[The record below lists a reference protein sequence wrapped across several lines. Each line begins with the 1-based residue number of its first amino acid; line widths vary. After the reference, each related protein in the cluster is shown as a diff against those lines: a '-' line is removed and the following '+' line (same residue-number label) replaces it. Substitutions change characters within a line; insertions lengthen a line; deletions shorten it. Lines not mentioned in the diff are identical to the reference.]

1 MPEAGQPGV
10 ASTPGTASVST
21 VAGAAKQGALEQGA
35 VEQDSV
41 RQDRRL
47 ARIWGAALF
56 ALAVIVLWFIYLH
69 ISRNQRVES
78 DGASNALQAWDML
91 HGNLLLR
98 GWTVTDVSFLTTEL
112 PEYML
117 VEAVRGLNAD
127 VLHVAAALSYALLVP
142 LAALLAKGR
151 TTGREAVVR
160 MLIAGGIMLAPEPGA
175 GVFILLFQPDHI
187 GTQVPMLLTWLVLE
201 RAPRRWYAPVA
212 VGLMLTWIG
221 IADQIVFLIGVAPLV
236 LVCGVRAL
244 RTWRTA
250 MPWRDMPKR
259 AWRPDG
265 LRMAWYEVSLAVAA
279 VLSVPLSDIVVKLI
293 HAIGGYTILP
303 VATQLAA
310 PGALPLHVRLATDGV
325 LGLFGA
331 NFQGPPTG
339 LNLVFAILHLTGV
352 ALAIWA
358 LWLAFRR
365 FFRGDDLIVQVLAVS
380 IVVNLAAYL
389 LSGKPTAY
397 WSVREMAGILPAGAV
412 LAGRLIG
419 PLLAGAWRR
428 PSGAAP
434 AGRRAP
440 AAAPAGQE
448 AAERAAAG
456 RTPVAAGQTL
466 GTAQKALAGT
476 LAAVLACYVAAL
488 GWAAT
493 RPSVPGVG
501 QDLVDWLGTHRLTY
515 GLAEYGL
522 ANAPTLAS
530 GNKVAIRPVVAEPT
544 RLDPGPHEYDINW
557 YDPSQHYANFV
568 ALLAKPA
575 ALDPMTQA
583 QARAAFGA
591 PAHVYRYKEYLIM
604 TWNKNLLAQLG
615 PAAPD

>member
-1 MPEAGQPGV
+1 MPEAGQPGAAAGTTV
-10 ASTPGTASVST
+10 RAARAQREDTP
-21 VAGAAKQGALEQGA
+21 
-35 VEQDSV
+35 
-41 RQDRRL
+41 RPDRRL
-47 ARIWGAALF
+47 GQVWGAALF
-56 ALAVIVLWFIYLH
+56 ALAVIVLWYLYLH
-69 ISRNQRVES
+69 VSRTQRVES

-91 HGNLLLR
+91 HGNLLLH
-98 GWTVTDVSFLTTEL
+98 GWTVTDVSFYTTEL

-151 TTGREAVVR
+151 ATGREALVR

-187 GTQVPMLLTWLVLE
+187 GTQVPLLFTWLVLE

-212 VGLMLTWIG
+212 IGLLLTWIG
-221 IADQIVFLIGVAPLV
+221 IADQIVFLVGVAPLV

-244 RTWRTA
+244 RIWHVEAPGKPA
-250 MPWRDMPKR
+250 MAWRDMPAR
-259 AWRPDG
+259 AWRPEN
-265 LRMAWYEVSLAVAA
+265 LRLAWYELSLAVAA
-279 VLSVPLSDIVVKLI
+279 VISVPLSDVIVKLI

-303 VATQLAA
+303 VATQLAGPA
-310 PGALPLHVRLATDGV
+310 AWPLHIRLATDGV
-325 LGLFGA
+325 LGLYGA

-339 LNLVFAILHLTGV
+339 LNLAFAIVHLVGV

-365 FFRGDDLIVQVLAVS
+365 FFRDDDLIAQVLAVA

-412 LAGRLIG
+412 LAGRTIG
-419 PLLAGAWRR
+419 PLLSRGQGWQEH
-428 PSGAAP
+428 
-434 AGRRAP
+434 RRA
-440 AAAPAGQE
+440 AK
-448 AAERAAAG
+448 RALTG
-456 RTPVAAGQTL
+456 L
-466 GTAQKALAGT
+466 

-501 QDLVDWLGTHRLTY
+501 QDLVDWLGARGLTY

-530 GNKVAIRPVVAEPT
+530 GGKVAIRPVVAEPT
-544 RLDPGPHEYDINW
+544 RLDPGPHEFDITW
-557 YDPSQHYANFV
+557 YDPGKHDATFV
-568 ALLAKPA
+568 VLLNTPA
-575 ALDPMTQA
+575 ALDPMTRQQA
-583 QARAAFGA
+583 VNAFGQ
-591 PAHVYRYKEYLIM
+591 PAHEYHYKLYEIL
-604 TWNKNLLAQLG
+604 TWNKNLLAELG